1 MSLDNILYSF
11 YVTSNHTR
19 RRIIPRRSQNES
31 SYAGLDIVLPT
42 TFQVECLT
50 SRVINDVP
58 DDNYVVKTVT
68 LIKRNAYYEAV
79 GDDPSTFGNEFLY
92 GKRND
97 IRAGGLL
104 KNKVKTYGQ
113 ELLKAVVGT

>member
-1 MSLDNILYSF
+1 
-11 YVTSNHTR
+11 
-19 RRIIPRRSQNES
+19 
-31 SYAGLDIVLPT
+31 
-42 TFQVECLT
+42 LT
-50 SRVINDVP
+50 SRVIDDVP

-68 LIKRNAYYEAV
+68 LIKRTAYYEAV